1 MRQLRIFSSLLLI
14 IAFQSCN
21 KENIAENTP
30 ACIRQEIKS
39 NENKWMV
46 GSVDEYFF
54 QNKIVYAFSPDDK
67 VIADGTI
74 EIKDEFCNS
83 LCIIGGFGGPNINM
97 CNGDN
102 FFQTAVLKRNIWK
115 K

>member
-1 MRQLRIFSSLLLI
+1 MKRLSIFFPLFLLLI
-14 IAFQSCN
+14 FQSCN
-21 KENIAENTP
+21 KENIAANTP

-39 NENKWMV
+39 NEKTWGI
-46 GSVDEYFF
+46 GSVDEYSF
-54 QNKIVYAFSPDDK
+54 QNQVVYAFSPDAK
-67 VIADGTI
+67 VIADGST

-83 LCIIGGFGGPNINM
+83 LCIIGGFGGSNINM

-102 FFQTAVLKRNIWK
+102 FYQTAVLKRNIWK

>member
-1 MRQLRIFSSLLLI
+1 MKPLSIFSLLFLI
-14 IAFQSCN
+14 VVCQSCD
-21 KENIAENTP
+21 KDNIAANTP
-30 ACIRQEIKS
+30 ACIRQEIKN
-39 NENKWMV
+39 NEKTWGV
-46 GSVDEYFF
+46 GSVDEYLF
-54 QNKIVYAFSPDDK
+54 QNRVVYAFSPDEK
-67 VIADGTI
+67 VIADGTT

-102 FFQTAVLKRNIWK
+102 FYQTAVLKRNIWK